1 MSLLVLHLTELK
13 GTVLLDNPI
22 PKQRITLRHYR
33 VEFES
38 AAESLACESLS
49 FDTSFLTSTNIQVAT
64 QRGSGQKLSEGFPM
78 SLDNAIVTSQEATE
92 PVELSKN
99 IPQFFTYDL
108 SGLTCDSSVDLNDGG
123 FVSIRLEFSFDNAVI
138 V

>member
-1 MSLLVLHLTELK
+1 MSLLVLDLTELK

-33 VEFES
+33 VQFDS
-38 AAESLACESLS
+38 AAEALACGQLS
-49 FDTSFLTSTNIQVAT
+49 FDTSFLTSTNIQVT
-64 QRGSGQKLSEGFPM
+64 SQRGSGQKISEGFPL
-78 SLDNAIVTSQEATE
+78 SLDNAIVTNQEATE

-108 SGLTCDSSVDLNDGG
+108 SGLTCDSAAGLNDGG
-123 FVSIRLEFSFDNAVI
+123 FVSCRLEFSFDNSVI